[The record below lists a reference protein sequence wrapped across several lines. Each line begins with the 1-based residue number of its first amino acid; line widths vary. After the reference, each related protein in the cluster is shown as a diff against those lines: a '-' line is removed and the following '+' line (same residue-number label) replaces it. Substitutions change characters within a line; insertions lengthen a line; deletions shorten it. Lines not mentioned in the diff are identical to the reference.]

1 MGLCQFKIN
10 IFSIITVARIWYA
23 FVFKISVWNL
33 TQAFLEKSV
42 NVSFTIKPNLQPTD

>member
-10 IFSIITVARIWYA
+10 IFSVIIFARILYA

-33 TQAFLEKSV
+33 TQAFLEH
-42 NVSFTIKPNLQPTD
+42 VSKCLIYN